1 MKWLN
6 KKGADLSVN
15 VIIVAIIALL
25 VLVVLFAIF
34 TGRMSWFNRGVND
47 VSSNCPAGTVKSS
60 KNTGNCIVLPST
72 AKTGE
77 KVYCCPTDQKGR

>member
-1 MKWLN
+1 MILN

-34 TGRMSWFNRGVND
+34 TGRMSWFNKGVGKTVN
-47 VSSNCPAGTVKSS
+47 SCPPGTKASLTAGPNCVPTVPDAE
-60 KNTGNCIVLPST
+60 G
-72 AKTGE
+72 
-77 KVYCCPTDQKGR
+77 KVHYCCPTK

>member
-1 MKWLN
+1 MILN

-34 TGRMSWFNRGVND
+34 TGRMGWFSRGVDNTA
-47 VSSNCPAGTVKSS
+47 SSCPQGTKLSLTGGPNCVPTVPDAEGK
-60 KNTGNCIVLPST
+60 IH
-72 AKTGE
+72 
-77 KVYCCPTDQKGR
+77 YCCPTK